1 MRVIFTEKVY
11 KQQGAELVFDHSSNN
26 ELHTTIHTKEQPYF
40 ALNTV
45 MNDFRKHDLWYGTDF
60 VTEQELYFD
69 DKLVAKLTPCFT
81 INGETF
87 VSTHAWHRCYSRNGD
102 DTKIGNTLVTK
113 QFNLIISQEE
123 VCDILVWNFI
133 DSFPEG
139 NLQ

>member
-1 MRVIFTEKVY
+1 MRVIVTEKVY
-11 KQQGAELVFDHSSNN
+11 KQQGAELVFDHSSNH
-26 ELHTTIHTKEQPYF
+26 ELHTTFHTKGQPYF

-45 MNDFRKHDLWYGTDF
+45 MNDFREHDLWYGLDF
-60 VTEQELYFD
+60 VTEQELYFED
-69 DKLVAKLTPCFT
+69 NLVAKLTPCFT

-87 VSTHAWHRCYSRNGD
+87 VSTHAWNRCYSRNGD
-102 DTKIGNTLVTK
+102 ETKIGNTLVTK

-123 VCDILVWNFI
+123 ICNILVWNFI

>member
-11 KQQGAELVFDHSSNN
+11 KQQCAELVFDHSSNN

-45 MNDFRKHDLWYGTDF
+45 MNDFRKHELFCGKGF
-60 VTEQELYFD
+60 VTELELYFD
-69 DKLVAKLTPCFT
+69 DELVATMVPCFT

-87 VSTHAWHRCYSRNGD
+87 VSRHAWNHCYLRNGD
-102 DTKIGNTLVTK
+102 ETTLDSTTVTK

-133 DSFPEG
+133 DSFPES

>member
-11 KQQGAELVFDHSSNN
+11 VQQGAELVFDHSSNN
-26 ELHTTIHTKEQPYF
+26 ELHTTKHTKEQPYF

-45 MNDFRKHDLWYGTDF
+45 LNDFRKHDLWYGNDF

-69 DKLVAKLTPCFT
+69 DELVAKLTPCFT

-87 VSTHAWHRCYSRNGD
+87 VSTQAWHRCYSRYGD
-102 DTKIGNTLVTK
+102 EAKIGKALVTK

-123 VCDILVWNFI
+123 VRDILVWNFI